1 MVIVICFA
9 LCFLKFFGPPKIVNS
24 PLGVQGVWAMVSS
37 GLFFGVCVL
46 GFPY

>member
-24 PLGVQGVWAMVSS
+24 PLGVQGVWVN
-37 GLFFGVCVL
+37 GVIGSVFWYLCSWIPL
-46 GFPY
+46 